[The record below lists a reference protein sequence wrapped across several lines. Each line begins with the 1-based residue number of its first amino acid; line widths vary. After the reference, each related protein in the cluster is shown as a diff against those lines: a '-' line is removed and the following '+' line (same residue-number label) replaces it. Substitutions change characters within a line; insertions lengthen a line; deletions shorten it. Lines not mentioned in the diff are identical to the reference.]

1 MTRRTKVITVAAFA
15 GLVALCIFLAYDKG
29 GEGPIYHGKPLSHW
43 VDIYG
48 APGNGPRDPEAED
61 AIKSAGTNAF
71 PYLIKWTQWNRVPLG
86 ARLPKPV
93 AKLIYNQNPEVL
105 ISRRERRIIGAQ
117 LAFQPLRKLAT
128 PAAMEELA
136 KLMNTAASNPA
147 ASEIATRAFTI
158 LASLRPRGL
167 VPLIPVI
174 ENPKHPLRRDAV
186 ESINVSV
193 KNDLNAEM
201 FAPGLIRCLD
211 DTDYSIRT
219 IAADAL
225 GDFQA
230 APPVVVPILI
240 AHLETTDFKLKM
252 AIVRA
257 LGDFQSESAH
267 SLPILSNLLSD
278 PSIANDACMAIARL
292 TANTP
297 ATTP

>member
-1 MTRRTKVITVAAFA
+1 MTWRTKAIAAATFA
-15 GLVALCIFLAYDKG
+15 GLVALCIFLASEDR

-48 APGNGPRDPEAED
+48 APGNGPRDPESED

-71 PYLIKWTQWNRVPLG
+71 PYHLIKWIQRNRVPLG
-86 ARLPKPV
+86 ARLSKPV
-93 AKLIYNQNPEVL
+93 AMLIYNQNPEVV

-117 LAFQPLRKLAT
+117 LAFQPLRELAT
-128 PAAMEELA
+128 LAAMEELA

-147 ASEIATRAFTI
+147 ASEIATRAFTS

-186 ESINVSV
+186 ESINGSV

-240 AHLETTDFKLKM
+240 THLETTDFKLKI
-252 AIVRA
+252 AIVGA
-257 LGDFQSESAH
+257 LGNFPTEAAI
-267 SLPILSNLLSD
+267 SLPALTNLLGD
-278 PSIANDACMAIARL
+278 PEIANDACVAIARL
-292 TANTP
+292 TADSQP
-297 ATTP
+297 LR